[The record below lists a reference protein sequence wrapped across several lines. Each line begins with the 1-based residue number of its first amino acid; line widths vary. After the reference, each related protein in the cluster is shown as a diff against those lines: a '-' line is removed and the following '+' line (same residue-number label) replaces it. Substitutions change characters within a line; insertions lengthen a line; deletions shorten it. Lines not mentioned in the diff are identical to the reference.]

1 MGYPLIA
8 YSLIVCP
15 CLGECMA
22 FPIKAITVALAF
34 LNYAQLRYHFYFV
47 LAVYYIYLTIDG
59 GTATGRSVHVAKWGG
74 RGIFFNGALTFLFDA
89 IEGNIRSTAGPK
101 RRNAMAITQK

>member
-47 LAVYYIYLTIDG
+47 LAVYYIPT
-59 GTATGRSVHVAKWGG
+59 
-74 RGIFFNGALTFLFDA
+74 
-89 IEGNIRSTAGPK
+89 
-101 RRNAMAITQK
+101 